1 MAGAS
6 EKMFTTARALTGE
19 EVRGMIQRFADT
31 AAAAEEA
38 GFDGVQ
44 IHAAHGYLIA
54 QFLSPLTNLRDDEW
68 GGTLENRARL
78 LMEIVHAVRARV
90 APDFGVSIKLNSAD
104 FQSGGFEISDAKQ
117 IVEWLNAEPIDFVE
131 LSGGSYESTAMMG
144 ASEDDRLDHVGTTS
158 TAVREMYFLE
168 FAKKIAAVARM
179 PLMVT
184 GGVTQCAT
192 AEAALEADGIDIIG
206 IATAISQTPDLP
218 NDWKAG
224 KSLKIDLPVEKWK
237 NKRFKSLARTMI
249 TKTQLVRMGA
259 AREPKKLNPFL
270 AIIGQLRMQA
280 KQTKRYKKWLM
291 TQLPTG

>member
-1 MAGAS
+1 M
-6 EKMFTTARALTGE
+6 
-19 EVRGMIQRFADT
+19 
-31 AAAAEEA
+31 
-38 GFDGVQ
+38 Q

-78 LMEIVHAVRARV
+78 LMEIVRAVRARV